1 LAVAVALSSLLT
13 VALGTAL
20 SVAVRAVPT
29 ASATTTAHA
38 AARALAR
45 LAADVACMDSVT
57 VCTAQKIEGTVHDR
71 DGDGRP
77 ETIVWQWNGTPG
89 TALTRGYGSDNP
101 ETVLAGVQ
109 EFTLGNSTRT
119 TTQTVSTSAASGG
132 ETTLFRSGGGA
143 AQRSLISSSAS
154 AGESI
159 VPTLPTGA
167 SGWSLTRAV
176 VGIASS
182 GSADGVFRI
191 SVQRLNGAGL
201 PDGISL
207 AQFDVSENTLSAT
220 ITPVVFDMLAPI
232 SMSASQGVA
241 VLVTHISGAVSGQV
255 AVRTGARSSGAAL
268 LRSTDGGTTWT
279 AEPES
284 TLDMALYGTITVS
297 PGATTSRVY
306 VEDLRARLRTGASST
321 SAAEIAV
328 RLLNGPE
335 YRP

>member
-1 LAVAVALSSLLT
+1 MLS
-13 VALGTAL
+13 G
-20 SVAVRAVPT
+20 VR
-29 ASATTTAHA
+29 
-38 AARALAR
+38 
-45 LAADVACMDSVT
+45 
-57 VCTAQKIEGTVHDR
+57 
-71 DGDGRP
+71 
-77 ETIVWQWNGTPG
+77 
-89 TALTRGYGSDNP
+89 
-101 ETVLAGVQ
+101 

-119 TTQTVSTSAASGG
+119 TTQTVSTSTASGA

-143 AQRSLISSSAS
+143 SQRTLISSSAS

-159 VPTLPTGA
+159 VPRLPTGA

-182 GSADGVFRI
+182 GSADGVIRI
-191 SVQRLNGAGL
+191 GIQRLTGAGM
-201 PDGISL
+201 PDGTSL

-255 AVRTGARSSGAAL
+255 AVRTGARTSGAAL
-268 LRSTDGGTTWT
+268 LRSADGGTTLT
-279 AEPES
+279 AEPAS
-284 TLDMALYGTITVS
+284 TLDIAIYGTITVS
-297 PGATTSRVY
+297 PGATTSRLY
-306 VEDLRARLRTGASST
+306 VDDLRARLRTGASST
-321 SAAEIAV
+321 SAAEITV